1 VSKQEEKSMNIKIQT
16 VHFNADKKLLD
27 FTQKKVEKLMK
38 FYDGI
43 VSAEIIF
50 KLDKNQNEENKIA
63 EIKLE
68 IPGNDL
74 FAKRQC
80 KSFENAVD
88 QVIDALK
95 KQVTKHKE
103 KQRGI

>member
-1 VSKQEEKSMNIKIQT
+1 MNIKIQT

-27 FTQKKVEKLMK
+27 FAQKKVEKLMK

-43 VSAEIIF
+43 VSAEVIF

-74 FAKRQC
+74 FARRQC
-80 KSFENAVD
+80 KTFENAVD
-88 QVIDALK
+88 QVNDALK
-95 KQVTKHKE
+95 KQITKHKE

>member
-1 VSKQEEKSMNIKIQT
+1 MNIKIQT

-27 FTQKKVEKLMK
+27 FTEKKVEKLMK

-43 VSAEIIF
+43 VGSLIIF
-50 KLDKNQNEENKIA
+50 RLDKNQNEENKIA

-80 KSFENAVD
+80 RTFEEAVD

-95 KQVTKHKE
+95 KQLTKHKE
-103 KQRGI
+103 KQRGV

>member
-1 VSKQEEKSMNIKIQT
+1 MNIKIQT
-16 VHFNADKKLLD
+16 VHFDADQKLLD

-43 VSAEIIF
+43 VSSEIIF
-50 KLDKNQNEENKIA
+50 RLDKNHNEENKIA

-95 KQVTKHKE
+95 KQITKHKE
-103 KQRGI
+103 KQRGV

>member
-1 VSKQEEKSMNIKIQT
+1 MNIKIQT

-27 FTQKKVEKLMK
+27 FTEKKVEKLMK
-38 FYDGI
+38 FYEGI
-43 VSAEIIF
+43 VGSLVIF
-50 KLDKNQNEENKIA
+50 RLDKNHNEENKIA

-80 KSFENAVD
+80 RTFEEAVD

-95 KQVTKHKE
+95 KQLTKHKE
-103 KQRGI
+103 KQRGV

>member
-1 VSKQEEKSMNIKIQT
+1 MNKQEEKSMNIKIQT
-16 VHFNADKKLLD
+16 VHFDADKRLLD

-50 KLDKNQNEENKIA
+50 RLDKNQNEENKIA

-88 QVIDALK
+88 QVSDALK
-95 KQVTKHKE
+95 KQITKHKE
-103 KQRGI
+103 KQRGV

>member
-1 VSKQEEKSMNIKIQT
+1 MNIKIQT
-16 VHFNADKKLLD
+16 VHFDADKRLLD

-43 VSAEIIF
+43 VSSEIIF
-50 KLDKNQNEENKIA
+50 RLDKNQNEENKIA

-95 KQVTKHKE
+95 KQITKHKE

>member
-1 VSKQEEKSMNIKIQT
+1 MNIKIQT
-16 VHFNADKKLLD
+16 VHFDADKKLVDL
-27 FTQKKVEKLMK
+27 TRKKIEKLMK

-43 VSAEIIF
+43 VGAEVIF
-50 KLDKNQNEENKIA
+50 RLDKNQNEENKIA

-80 KSFENAVD
+80 KSFERAVD
-88 QVIDALK
+88 EVNDALK
-95 KQVTKHKE
+95 KQITKHKE
-103 KQRGI
+103 KQRGL

>member
-1 VSKQEEKSMNIKIQT
+1 MNIKIQT
-16 VHFNADKKLLD
+16 LHFDADKRLLD

-43 VSAEIIF
+43 VSSEIIF
-50 KLDKNQNEENKIA
+50 RLDKNQNEENKIC

-95 KQVTKHKE
+95 KQITKHKE